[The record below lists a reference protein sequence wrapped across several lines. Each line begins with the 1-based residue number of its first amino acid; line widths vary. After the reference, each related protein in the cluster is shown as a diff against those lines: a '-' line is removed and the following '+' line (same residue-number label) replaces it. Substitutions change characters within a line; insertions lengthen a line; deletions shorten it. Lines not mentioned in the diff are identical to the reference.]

1 MMMNKED
8 LKAKALK
15 KFDVWPYTDSNTMVG
30 CMSGD
35 NKLSDWTSHTTDH
48 LSLYW
53 TVVYTRKEFET
64 DKKLTTPKEEIY
76 WDGKE
81 ELKVGMWFL
90 TGGTEHKAVTQIDVD
105 GFLVIEIEGVYII
118 QCASS
123 IKPID
128 KRTPREKAIAAIDKT
143 LTSAFQSMTVMYIPD
158 SKYLQEAT
166 VLFDKIAAG
175 GVEDIGLLTG
185 DES

>member
-53 TVVYTRKEFET
+53 TVVYTRKEFED
-64 DKKLTTPKEEIY
+64 DKTKEENVKVY

-81 ELKVGMWFL
+81 ELKVGM
-90 TGGTEHKAVTQIDVD
+90 
-105 GFLVIEIEGVYII
+105 LVIDKRNKCEYEVVLPADKNGYYIL
-118 QCASS
+118 
-123 IKPID
+123 ID
-128 KRTPREKAIAAIDKT
+128 GNGYHCEPLKYLAHIDHRTPREKAIDDLKHHALGEGNDAAAVIN
-143 LTSAFQSMTVMYIPD
+143 LIING
-158 SKYLQEAT
+158 
-166 VLFDKIAAG
+166 KIS
-175 GVEDIGLLTG
+175 GVEFTG
-185 DES
+185 DKA

>member
-90 TGGTEHKAVTQIDVD
+90 TGGTEHKAVTQVDVE
-105 GFLVIEIEGVYII
+105 GFLVIEVEGAYII

-128 KRTPREKAIAAIDKT
+128 KRTPREKAIDDLKHHALGEGNDAAAVIN
-143 LTSAFQSMTVMYIPD
+143 LIING
-158 SKYLQEAT
+158 
-166 VLFDKIAAG
+166 KIS
-175 GVEDIGLLTG
+175 GVEFTG
-185 DES
+185 DKA